1 MKKMLLLTIFIVA
14 LAFISC
20 QGNHAPTIEEIIA
33 NPATLGPGESTTL
46 FVDAY
51 DEDGDDITITWH
63 CLHGSFSSTTGQT
76 VIWTAPSDTGDY
88 AINVVVEDEAGLT
101 TMEYII
107 IEVHFAS
114 LEKPSVS
121 YEVLDDGSTL
131 KLFWAAIANAD
142 GYYIYADG
150 NRIYSTTGNQY
161 DATTAAAIYEVS
173 AYAGATESESDT
185 IDCTPIV
192 TTNITLWGNSD
203 PSPDHPSGLGFMS
216 DGIAI
221 TYSIGEQTNWSYIDY
236 YLKDDI
242 FDPIRIVS
250 PNYSVPPLNNEN
262 NTSLN
267 SGLTNFNELEIADA
281 PNASYISTNS
291 LYEYHVYSL
300 WMDQNNNGWDNTVD
314 HFGKVR
320 VESIIGYNAPYTV
333 EITVAYQLIPGLR
346 WLVTQ

>member
-1 MKKMLLLTIFIVA
+1 MKKMLLLTIFVVA
-14 LAFISC
+14 VAFISC

-76 VIWTAPSDTGDY
+76 VIWTAPIDTGDY

-107 IEVHFAS
+107 IEVHLAS
-114 LEKPSVS
+114 LDKPSVS
-121 YEVLDDGSTL
+121 YEVLYDGGTL

-203 PSPDHPSGLGFMS
+203 PNPDHPSGLGFLS
-216 DGIAI
+216 DGSAVALPV
-221 TYSIGEQTNWSYIDY
+221 SDSANWPNLDYYIDDFNY
-236 YLKDDI
+236 NNPTLE
-242 FDPIRIVS
+242 S
-250 PNYSVPPLNNEN
+250 PNIAYYNNEN
-262 NTSLN
+262 NTGVN
-267 SGLTNFNELEIADA
+267 SGLLIFDSLTMAESSSGNYSIHTTLHEFN
-281 PNASYISTNS
+281 
-291 LYEYHVYSL
+291 VYSL
-300 WMDQNNNGWDNTVD
+300 WIDPNFNGWDNTVD
-314 HFGKVR
+314 HFGKMK
-320 VESIIGYNAPYTV
+320 VESIAGSSAPYMV